1 MGYYTDYDLSEI
13 DNDYYEEIEELSGYT
28 IESDGK
34 VSDVKWYKHLDE
46 MKAFSLRHPDE
57 LFVTSGEGE
66 EAGDL
71 WKAYFKNGKMQYE
84 KAKIS
89 YDGFDESKLK

>member
-13 DNDYYEEIEELSGYT
+13 NNDYYEELEGLYGYN
-28 IESDGK
+28 IDSDGE
-34 VSDVKWYKHLDE
+34 VYQVKWYKHLDD
-46 MKAFSLRHPDE
+46 MKAFSSRHPDKV
-57 LFVTSGEGE
+57 FVTSGKGE
-66 EAGDL
+66 ESGDL

-89 YDGFDESKLK
+89 YKGFNEFELK